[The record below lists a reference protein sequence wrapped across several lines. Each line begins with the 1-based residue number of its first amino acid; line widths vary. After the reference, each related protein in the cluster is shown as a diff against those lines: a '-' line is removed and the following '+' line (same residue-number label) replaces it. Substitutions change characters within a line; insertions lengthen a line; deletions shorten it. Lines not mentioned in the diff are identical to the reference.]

1 MACLPTSFFLSSCQI
16 QGSLSLNYLFSL
28 DPVGESQ
35 KNASHDLIQT
45 LFLLL
50 IFSRAEPFLTVGS

>member
-1 MACLPTSFFLSSCQI
+1 MFTDFSLFIFLPNSR
-16 QGSLSLNYLFSL
+16 LSLNYLFSL

-35 KNASHDLIQT
+35 KNASHDPIQT